1 MRSLTTMP
9 AGAQAMRTV
18 VRGVGGLSHAEWRSF
33 HNERKTQEA
42 RGFVDGDLAEQF
54 VDLAR
59 PQQEEVLAQEK
70 TAGLD
75 SESVLERVGGGDDVV
90 ERTLGAE
97 VRLCREEDQE
107 WMRCGVITKQAEWV
121 AEHVVGMGRRKGQWL
136 QVVVRGMQRTCALLW
151 SAVFRVRSNCGCSTA
166 G

>member
-42 RGFVDGDLAEQF
+42 RGFVDGDLVEQF

-59 PQQEEVLAQEK
+59 PQQEEVLALLNQ
-70 TAGLD
+70 T
-75 SESVLERVGGGDDVV
+75 ERSSSSASSMSLGDGGGGADSAPAAAGGGGGRSEHTVESLIQEVEDV
-90 ERTLGAE
+90 
-97 VRLCREEDQE
+97 
-107 WMRCGVITKQAEWV
+107 
-121 AEHVVGMGRRKGQWL
+121 
-136 QVVVRGMQRTCALLW
+136 QRIH
-151 SAVFRVRSNCGCSTA
+151 
-166 G
+166 